1 MTNLQYLQNF
11 RQQLYDL
18 FPLRRDAI
26 FELID
31 SISTYANKC
40 KSIVELSQAPCFT
53 REYTS
58 ITDAIANGLDKYD
71 FSGVIKLI
79 FEYCCVKPSNDYHL
93 FGTDV
98 TACPRPHAKKLED
111 RSIVH
116 APTCTPGQKP
126 IALGHQYS
134 VATWLPKNNDDRDKH
149 WIVPLAGD
157 RVPTNQKPSEFGMT
171 QLTKLI
177 TDLDLQDELV
187 VSVSDSA
194 YGSEN
199 CRKQAKTISNL
210 VHIYRLPG
218 HRNIYCK
225 LGEHKNKQKKYGD
238 TMALKKGDTHKDPD
252 DTDTTTYTSCK
263 GRLYHV
269 SISRWHDMMVRGTRT
284 FKAYEHPFD
293 LLKVMMRPIL
303 DDGSL
308 GEVIGK
314 PMWLVAYGERR
325 REICTLDI
333 YRNYAQRFDLEHYFR
348 FGKNNML
355 LTKYQTPSVEHE
367 EVFFKLCL
375 IAYAQMYLGRN
386 DAELVLAKWEQYG
399 YNHNQCG
406 VDTLSPAKV
415 QRSFQSVLDKT
426 STPAKVAKKRG
437 VNSGRKA
444 GESAGSRKNKEIIFK
459 TDPCKSK
466 PCVKLSGFEKNDKIS
481 NLESLLEAAKSL
493 PKTLKRIGLTIAE
506 FTEVLNNAPKPP

>member
-1 MTNLQYLQNF
+1 MTSLQYLQNF
-11 RQQLYDL
+11 RQQLYEL

-31 SISTYANKC
+31 SISTYANNC
-40 KSIVELSQAPCFT
+40 KSIVQLSQAPCFT

-58 ITDAIANGLDKYD
+58 ITDAISNGLEKYD
-71 FSGVIKLI
+71 FSGITKLI
-79 FEYCCVKPSNDYHL
+79 FKYCCVKPTHDYHL

-98 TACPRPHAKKLED
+98 TACPRPHAKKLGD

-134 VATWLPKNNDDRDKH
+134 VAAWLPKNQDDRDKH
-149 WIVPLAGD
+149 WIVPLVGD
-157 RVPTNQKPSEFGMT
+157 RVPTDNKPSEFGMS

-177 TDLDLQDELV
+177 TDLDLQDQLV

-238 TMALKKGDTHKDPD
+238 TMALKKGETHKDPD
-252 DTDTTTYTSCK
+252 DTATTTYKSCK

-269 SISRWHDMMVRGTRT
+269 SISRWHDMMVRGTHT

-293 LLKVMMRPIL
+293 LVKVMIRPVL
-303 DDGSL
+303 NDGSC
-308 GEVIGK
+308 GDVIGK

-325 REICTLDI
+325 REISTLDI
-333 YRNYAQRFDLEHYFR
+333 YHNYAQRFDLEHYFR

-367 EVFFKLCL
+367 EVFFMLCL
-375 IAYAQMYLGRN
+375 IAYSQLYLARN
-386 DAELVLAKWEQYG
+386 DAELVLTKWEQYG
-399 YNHNQCG
+399 YDHNECG
-406 VDTLSPAKV
+406 ASTLSPAKV
-415 QRSFQSVLDKT
+415 QRSFQSVLAST
-426 STPAKVAKKRG
+426 STPAKISKKRG
-437 VNSGRKA
+437 VNSGRKTR
-444 GESAGSRKNKEIIFK
+444 ESAGSRANNDIIFK
-459 TDPCKSK
+459 TQPSKLK
-466 PCVKLSGFEKNDKIS
+466 PCMKLSGFEKKDKIS
-481 NLESLLEAAKSL
+481 NLESLVEAVKSL
-493 PKTLKRIGLTIAE
+493 PKTLKRIGLTVAE
-506 FTEVLNNAPKPP
+506 FTEVLNNSTAVP